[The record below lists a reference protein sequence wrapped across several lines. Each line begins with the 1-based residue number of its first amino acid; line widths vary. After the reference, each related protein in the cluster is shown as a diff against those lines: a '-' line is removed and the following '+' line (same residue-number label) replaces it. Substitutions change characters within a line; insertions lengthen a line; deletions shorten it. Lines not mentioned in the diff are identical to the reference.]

1 MVSPTAAR
9 APEHRLLLTVMDVP
23 SDFQAEE
30 IEAAEASKVAVEG
43 NQAQS
48 ARLGESCQVG
58 IGPMARCC
66 VCTQGPLFHPGF
78 ATFRFG
84 GQNDLGQSAR
94 R

>member
-1 MVSPTAAR
+1 
-9 APEHRLLLTVMDVP
+9 
-23 SDFQAEE
+23 
-30 IEAAEASKVAVEG
+30 
-43 NQAQS
+43 
-48 ARLGESCQVG
+48 
-58 IGPMARCC
+58 MARCC